1 MEIIRALPSDAETLT
16 QIAFAAKRHWNYPE
30 QWIEQW
36 RTELT
41 ITAPYIETHEVYA
54 ARVEGELVGFYSLAG
69 DADKIELDNLW
80 VLPRTMG
87 QGIGRALFAHAV
99 ERARARGAPQ
109 LVIESDPNA
118 EGFYRRM
125 GAQRIGEKIRVTEG
139 QRREIPVLIFDLHTA
154 SESKHEDEQNARS

>member
-1 MEIIRALPSDAETLT
+1 MEIIRAMPSDAETLT

-30 QWIEQW
+30 PWIEQW
-36 RTELT
+36 RALLT

-54 ARVEGELVGFYSLAG
+54 ARVERELVGFYSLAG
-69 DADKIELDNLW
+69 DADKMELDNLW

-87 QGIGRALFAHAV
+87 QSIGRALFAHAV
-99 ERARARGAPQ
+99 ERARALGAQQ

-125 GAQRIGEKIRVTEG
+125 GARRIGGKIRVTEG
-139 QRREIPVLIFDLHTA
+139 QRREIPVLVFDIHA
-154 SESKHEDEQNARS
+154 AAQSK